1 MAHYNF
7 KRDLEDSQKAVDIVL
22 GHLIDRGYTAHELE
36 GKTEQKYGDIRYY
49 RSDEPVNVEVKYDLM
64 SRKTGN
70 LCFEMS
76 NGRGPT
82 GIMKTKANLVVY
94 ICPAEVGH
102 VGYVFKIDKLKEYI
116 CRIGNTSVQ
125 IKNGGDRRS
134 FTLALVKID
143 TIISDEIVSEIW
155 NFENA
160 QLPI

>member
-1 MAHYNF
+1 M
-7 KRDLEDSQKAVDIVL
+7 
-22 GHLIDRGYTAHELE
+22 
-36 GKTEQKYGDIRYY
+36 
-49 RSDEPVNVEVKYDLM
+49 
-64 SRKTGN
+64 
-70 LCFEMS
+70 
-76 NGRGPT
+76 
-82 GIMKTKANLVVY
+82 
-94 ICPAEVGH
+94 
-102 VGYVFKIDKLKEYI
+102 GYVFKIDKLKEYI